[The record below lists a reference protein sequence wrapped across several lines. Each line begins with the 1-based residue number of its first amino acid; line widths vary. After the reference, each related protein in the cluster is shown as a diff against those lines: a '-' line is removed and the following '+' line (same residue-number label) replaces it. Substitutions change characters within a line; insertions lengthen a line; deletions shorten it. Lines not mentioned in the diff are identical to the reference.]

1 MARFGDHFRLVT
13 ERLEKVGKILKEH
26 NIQLGLEFLGS
37 YGNRRVSRKHGQGED
52 ILVEYMLR
60 CVTVGHDFVH
70 TVEGVRCLAAAANAE
85 SHIGLK
91 LDVHHWWATG
101 GQLEELSCLQSSDIV
116 YVELNDSYLRPA
128 GSKLDT
134 PEFMRE
140 QPGKLGTSDSSG
152 VLAVLQHVVIHEYYI
167 VDSNDSNIGG
177 VYRASSV

>member
-1 MARFGDHFRLVT
+1 M
-13 ERLEKVGKILKEH
+13 
-26 NIQLGLEFLGS
+26 
-37 YGNRRVSRKHGQGED
+37 
-52 ILVEYMLR
+52 
-60 CVTVGHDFVH
+60 
-70 TVEGVRCLAAAANAE
+70 EGVRCLAAAANAE

-140 QPGKLGTSDSSG
+140 QPGKLGNSDSSG
-152 VLAVLQHVVIHEYYI
+152 VLAVLQHVVIYGYYI
-167 VDSNDSNIGG
+167 VDSNDVSIGG